1 MTRKILIIFALTGAI
16 SYLILLSWAG
26 EGGYLHNQA
35 LKAESERLKYAE
47 DVLALE
53 VESLS
58 ARQRQGLTSDAI
70 KDAAFKYGYLEEG
83 EEVFYFDLPPE
94 EVPVPRPRYTAK
106 RPSFEG
112 LARWKIAAIAAS
124 IAALV
129 SAVAVAVTKRRR

>member
-35 LKAESERLKYAE
+35 LKAEIERLRYADE
-47 DVLALE
+47 MLALE
-53 VESLS
+53 VDSLTEQ
-58 ARQRQGLTSDAI
+58 QRQMSGPDAI

-83 EEVFYFDLPPE
+83 EEVFYFDLPPD
-94 EVPVPRPRYTAK
+94 EVLSSRPRYTAK

-112 LARWKIAAIAAS
+112 LGRWTLSAIAFG

-129 SAVAVAVTKRRR
+129 SIIALLLMRRRR

>member
-35 LKAESERLKYAE
+35 LKAEIERLRYADE
-47 DVLALE
+47 MLALE
-53 VESLS
+53 VDSLTEQ
-58 ARQRQGLTSDAI
+58 QRQMSGPDAI

-83 EEVFYFDLPPE
+83 EEVFYFDLPPD
-94 EVPVPRPRYTAK
+94 EVLSTRPRYTAK

-112 LARWKIAAIAAS
+112 LGRWKLSAIAFG

-129 SAVAVAVTKRRR
+129 SIIALLLMRRRR